1 MSNIFKIT
9 LKRSAGPAPK
19 GLEVKVISNCNQR
32 PNFTEIEAAV
42 EKALSLQSGTMRNK
56 LTGGLNDYDVVKL

>member
-19 GLEVKVISNCNQR
+19 GLEVKVISNHNQI
-32 PNFTEIEAAV
+32 PSFTEVEAAV
-42 EKALSLQSGTMRNK
+42 EKELGLQPGTMHSR
-56 LTGGLNDYDVVKL
+56 LTGGLNYYDVVKL